1 MIMIIMMIEL
11 RIRIMVTARCPHPAK
26 PANPACLVVS
36 PSNLNGAGIKNK
48 KKAAAKTSEPNKR
61 GRARIERTR
70 LDSNGLAPQPSHAA
84 SRACSIARVSRV
96 PRLRSITRTLA
107 TRKAPELVPNMSA
120 ILSPRFPCP
129 AMAACCSFCLDSF
142 KYPAGLAAAQRR
154 EGGRGPARVKGM

>member
-1 MIMIIMMIEL
+1 MGPGCRRQRMFGHW
-11 RIRIMVTARCPHPAK
+11 PHWPGQTPKGGLFGGLAQQPK
-26 PANPACLVVS
+26 RD
-36 PSNLNGAGIKNK
+36 GTK
-48 KKAAAKTSEPNKR
+48 KERSQNERGKQK
-61 GRARIERTR
+61 GRARFETTS

-142 KYPAGLAAAQRR
+142 KYPAGLAAAQRW